1 METSML
7 RQRAKVNWLKYGDQC
22 SSTFFRKI
30 NARRA
35 SQRVYQITNMAGE
48 TLTDANQV
56 AAEFIM
62 FFQTL
67 LGGERRAR
75 MLNCDFLQPH
85 LKHTI
90 TMDEAADLVRPV
102 TQAEIRTAFFDI
114 SEDSAPGPDGYTS
127 GFFKA
132 AWPEIG
138 ADLCAAV
145 AEFFTSGQLLKQ
157 LNATLLV
164 LIPKVQLPVRVSEFR
179 PIACCNVVYKAIAK
193 ILVGYATGARGL
205 RQGDPMSPYLF
216 VLVMELFHALLKFRI
231 RTDGR
236 FQHHWKCHVESV
248 RSIKNILAE
257 FEDMS
262 GLKVNP
268 NKSSIILSKAVR
280 SERQEILEVLGFQEG
295 SLPIKYLG
303 VPLTASR
310 LTIADCQP
318 LLDKVSSRI
327 SGWSHLSLS
336 FAGRVQ
342 VIKSVLSALHMY
354 WGSVFILP
362 KAVIKVLERRMTDFL
377 WKGPSGAGYT
387 KVAWVQCCKPKEEG
401 GLGIRSVQY
410 INQALILKQIWRI
423 LQQEPRSI
431 WVAWVLRYRLRNQTV
446 WTFSSASAPWFW
458 RKMLKLCPR
467 LKEGLEYRVGDGRKF
482 RLWSDIWHPRGPLLF
497 TFPRGPCITGL
508 PADSMLHQ
516 VIHQDQWHWPAAA
529 DFDIQEIVAGLPS
542 IYSQQP
548 DEIKWKSNSGMCTT
562 SAILSL
568 LQPSSPHVE
577 WHHLLRGKFKIPR
590 HFYFVAGFSGAFIHD
605 G

>member
-1 METSML
+1 
-7 RQRAKVNWLKYGDQC
+7 
-22 SSTFFRKI
+22 
-30 NARRA
+30 
-35 SQRVYQITNMAGE
+35 
-48 TLTDANQV
+48 
-56 AAEFIM
+56 
-62 FFQTL
+62 
-67 LGGERRAR
+67 
-75 MLNCDFLQPH
+75 
-85 LKHTI
+85 
-90 TMDEAADLVRPV
+90 
-102 TQAEIRTAFFDI
+102 
-114 SEDSAPGPDGYTS
+114 
-127 GFFKA
+127 
-132 AWPEIG
+132 
-138 ADLCAAV
+138 
-145 AEFFTSGQLLKQ
+145 
-157 LNATLLV
+157 
-164 LIPKVQLPVRVSEFR
+164 
-179 PIACCNVVYKAIAK
+179 
-193 ILVGYATGARGL
+193 
-205 RQGDPMSPYLF
+205 
-216 VLVMELFHALLKFRI
+216 
-231 RTDGR
+231 
-236 FQHHWKCHVESV
+236 
-248 RSIKNILAE
+248 
-257 FEDMS
+257 MS

-423 LQQEPRSI
+423 CSKNP
-431 WVAWVLRYRLRNQTV
+431 VLFGWHGCSAIDSEIRRLD
-446 WTFSSASAPWFW
+446 FSSASAPWFW

-497 TFPRGPCITGL
+497 TFPTRSVYYG
-508 PADSMLHQ
+508 
-516 VIHQDQWHWPAAA
+516 AAGR
-529 DFDIQEIVAGLPS
+529 IR
-542 IYSQQP
+542 
-548 DEIKWKSNSGMCTT
+548 C
-562 SAILSL
+562 
-568 LQPSSPHVE
+568 
-577 WHHLLRGKFKIPR
+577 
-590 HFYFVAGFSGAFIHD
+590 FIR
-605 G
+605 